1 MAICSY
7 TYLRDLRSCVILDVR
22 CWVLSEI
29 VIKHYF
35 MVDDIKLF
43 VYIAALISASILV
56 YSLVKAYLRWTAY
69 GERLSFNLGG
79 LTRNLILYSLL
90 QWRVLKHRFPG
101 LMHLAIFLGI
111 LWLFIMTVLRALD
124 YYIGPFLVGW
134 VWMVYKLLGNIAG
147 LLVIV
152 GCSIAIIRRYYGLT
166 PGLPRDPGY
175 YLIHGLLIAIVISGF
190 ALNGM
195 SAAAYRATFESPLF
209 DPIGYLFYIPASQLS
224 FDELRFYYR
233 LLWVIHML
241 LAQLAIALIP
251 STNLWH
257 IVASNINI
265 ALARPGPPVGAL
277 RAYHDIDERLSSG
290 TPLGLAELRY
300 SMWKQ
305 RLDWDACTSC
315 MRCTNACPAY
325 ASGKPLDP
333 RFVIVTLRDL
343 MYRGDWG
350 RRPWGDGGVSA
361 EAIWSCVTCG
371 ACVHECPVLIH
382 HVDSILDVRRGMM
395 SVGDESIPEGVLNSV
410 QSMQHLGNPMGVP
423 PVSRDEW
430 IEELKLKFGDE
441 VVARPGVSYDYLY
454 WPGCTTSLDPRV
466 RGVAESLI
474 ELLREAGVRVA
485 VIPDSLCTGDPAL
498 RMGEEALFLE
508 LATAALEAL
517 SKYTFRKLLVN
528 CPHCY
533 TAFKWEYRR
542 YRGYLERRLGDKAWV
557 LDRVTDNVE
566 HHAVLLARLV
576 REGRIKP
583 GSYKAT
589 VTYHDPCYLGRW
601 NNVYEEPRLILRSV
615 RRLTLVEMPRSRE
628 RSFCCGGG
636 GGQLF
641 YEVRVGERI
650 SRVRAEE
657 ASKTLEAGE
666 GERIVVVACPYCNIM
681 FRGEAENYEF
691 KVMDVAEVL
700 ARSRAPSA
708 R

>member
-1 MAICSY
+1 M
-7 TYLRDLRSCVILDVR
+7 
-22 CWVLSEI
+22 SEVGI
-29 VIKHYF
+29 RHFF
-35 MVDDIKLF
+35 MVEDIKLL
-43 VYIAALISASILV
+43 VYITALISASILL
-56 YSLVKAYLRWTAY
+56 YSLITAYRRWTAY
-69 GERLSFNLGG
+69 GEKLSFNPGSL
-79 LTRNLILYSLL
+79 LRNIVLYSLL
-90 QWRVLKHRFPG
+90 QWRVLRHRFPG

-124 YYIGPFLVGW
+124 SYIGPFLVGW
-134 VWMVYKLLGNIAG
+134 VWMAYKLLGNIAG
-147 LLVIV
+147 LLVLV
-152 GCSIAIIRRYYGLT
+152 GCSVAIVRRYYGLT

-175 YLIHGLLIAIVISGF
+175 YVVHGLLIAIVITGF

-195 SAAAYRATFESPLF
+195 SAAAYRASFESPLF
-209 DPIGYLFYIPASQLS
+209 DPLGYPFYMLASQLS
-224 FDELRFYYR
+224 FDELKFYYR
-233 LLWVIHML
+233 ILWVTHMV

-251 STNLWH
+251 FTNLWH

-277 RAYHDIDERLSSG
+277 RAYNDVDERLSSG

-300 SMWKQ
+300 STWKQ

-315 MRCTNACPAY
+315 MRCTNVCPAY

-333 RFVIVTLRDL
+333 RLVIVTLRDL
-343 MYRGDWG
+343 MYRGEWG
-350 RRPWGDGGVSA
+350 RRPWGDGGVSN

-371 ACVHECPVLIH
+371 ACVYECPVLIH
-382 HVDSILDVRRGMM
+382 HVDSIIDVRRGMM

-410 QSMQHLGNPMGVP
+410 QSMQHLGNPMGVS
-423 PVSRDEW
+423 PVARDEW
-430 IEELKLKFGDE
+430 FEELRSRYGDE
-441 VVARPGVSYDYLY
+441 VLAKPGVKYEYLY
-454 WPGCTTSLDPRV
+454 WPGCATSLDPRV

-485 VIPDSLCTGDPAL
+485 VIPENLCTGDPAL

-508 LATAALEAL
+508 LASNTLEAL
-517 SKYTFRKLLVN
+517 SKYDFEKLLVN

-533 TAFKWEYRR
+533 TAFRWEYRR
-542 YRGYLERRLGDKAWV
+542 YKGYLKGRLGDKAWIV
-557 LDRVTDNVE
+557 DRVSASVE
-566 HHAVLLARLV
+566 HHTMLLARLI
-576 REGRIKP
+576 REGRIRP

-601 NNVYEEPRLILRSV
+601 NNVYEEPRAILRGV

-650 SRVRAEE
+650 SKVRAEE
-657 ASKTLEAGE
+657 AYKALEAGE
-666 GERIVVVACPYCNIM
+666 GERVVVVACPYCNIM
-681 FRGEAENYEF
+681 FRGEAENYGF
-691 KVMDVAEVL
+691 KVMDVVEVL
-700 ARSRAPSA
+700 VRSRAQGP